1 MGTSTRDSNMRAVL
15 PVLLL
20 CGLVCGRNVP
30 DTDQQ
35 ELDRGLLGDLL
46 LNLISNMV
54 QEQINNL
61 LGITT
66 TTTTRG
72 TPILDGIGSL
82 LGGETTTTSTTAET
96 TTPTN
101 AGLIEAILSIIFP
114 APSTTTTTTTTT
126 TTPTTTTKCGG
137 LIGGGLLC

>member
-1 MGTSTRDSNMRAVL
+1 MGTMRAVL

-20 CGLVCGRNVP
+20 CGLVYGRNVP

-82 LGGETTTTSTTAET
+82 LGGETTTTSTTTT
-96 TTPTN
+96 TTP
-101 AGLIEAILSIIFP
+101 
-114 APSTTTTTTTTT
+114 TTTTT
-126 TTPTTTTKCGG
+126 TTPTTTTRCGG
-137 LIGGGLLC
+137 LIGGGLL

>member
-20 CGLVCGRNVP
+20 SGLVYGRNVP

-114 APSTTTTTTTTT
+114 APSTTTTTTTTPTT
-126 TTPTTTTKCGG
+126 TTPTTTTRCGG
-137 LIGGGLLC
+137 LIGGGL

>member
-1 MGTSTRDSNMRAVL
+1 MGVY
-15 PVLLL
+15 
-20 CGLVCGRNVP
+20 GRNVP
-30 DTDQQ
+30 ETNQQ
-35 ELDRGLLGDLL
+35 ELDRGLVGDLL

-61 LGITT
+61 LGIT

-114 APSTTTTTTTTT
+114 APSTTTTT
-126 TTPTTTTKCGG
+126 PTTTTRCGG

>member
-30 DTDQQ
+30 DTEQQ

-114 APSTTTTTTTTT
+114 APSTTTTTSTT

>member
-1 MGTSTRDSNMRAVL
+1 MGTSTRDSTMRAVL

-101 AGLIEAILSIIFP
+101 TGLIQAILSIIFP

-126 TTPTTTTKCGG
+126 PTTTTKCGG
-137 LIGGGLLC
+137 LSGGGLLC

>member
-1 MGTSTRDSNMRAVL
+1 MGTSTRDSTMRAVL

-20 CGLVCGRNVP
+20 SGLVCGRNVP

-126 TTPTTTTKCGG
+126 PTTTTKCGG

>member
-1 MGTSTRDSNMRAVL
+1 MGTFIRDSTMRAVL

-20 CGLVCGRNVP
+20 CGLVYGRNVP
-30 DTDQQ
+30 DAERQ

-96 TTPTN
+96 TTPSN
-101 AGLIEAILSIIFP
+101 AGLMEAILSIIFP
-114 APSTTTTTTTTT
+114 APSTTTTTT

>member
-1 MGTSTRDSNMRAVL
+1 MGTSTRDIIMRAVL

-20 CGLVCGRNVP
+20 CGLVYGRNVP
-30 DTDQQ
+30 ETNQQ
-35 ELDRGLLGDLL
+35 ELDRGLVGDLL

-66 TTTTRG
+66 TTTTSG
-72 TPILDGIGSL
+72 
-82 LGGETTTTSTTAET
+82 T

-126 TTPTTTTKCGG
+126 TPTTTTTKCGG

>member
-1 MGTSTRDSNMRAVL
+1 MGTFTRDYIMRAVL

-20 CGLVCGRNVP
+20 CGLVYGRNVP
-30 DTDQQ
+30 ETDQQ

-126 TTPTTTTKCGG
+126 PTTTTKCGG

>member
-1 MGTSTRDSNMRAVL
+1 MGTFTMDYIMRAVL

-20 CGLVCGRNVP
+20 CGLVYGRNVP
-30 DTDQQ
+30 ETDQQ

-61 LGITT
+61 LGIT

-137 LIGGGLLC
+137 LIGG

>member
-1 MGTSTRDSNMRAVL
+1 MGTSTRDSIMRAVL

-20 CGLVCGRNVP
+20 CGLVYGRNVP

-96 TTPTN
+96 TTPSN
-101 AGLIEAILSIIFP
+101 AGLLQAILSIIFP
-114 APSTTTTTTTTT
+114 APSTTTTTTT